1 MDASP
6 NFINHLT
13 NYERAAA
20 ARVAATAIADGTDV
34 VATLPVK
41 LPKRRVIATWVE
53 GRLEVAGWDRE
64 LGQHVLLRRITP
76 LPYAIAATV
85 PQLLL
90 LEWQFAL
97 NVAFTYPAGCFDLT
111 AVDRNSAVIAAI
123 YEAFDEGW
131 QHAYTRRSL
140 SATSKSSNRTTHR
153 CRSGSSST
161 PSTVFLSARRRA
173 CSPSTCSPTSSR
185 GGTSRWRTRA
195 GQPGCGRSRTPR
207 SRSLS
212 PLSLRTSSRNCGT
225 STAMSRGRCSTIM
238 RSRTLPGPSKTPAVT
253 WHTQSASRARRSRRT
268 RAKSSARSRPSRAT
282 SRRYPRLRCRSRRCG
297 GSATIH
303 ASTSSSPSISSGRC
317 STRPSRPTTPSPP
330 TRSGADL
337 HSRSGSSKL
346 RSMAITSRR
355 I

>member
-131 QHAYTRRSL
+131 QHAYIRPGTPLEPPSVVVVDETRRVVDFVRNPAN
-140 SATSKSSNRTTHR
+140 SAERAL
-153 CRSGSSST
+153 
-161 PSTVFLSARRRA
+161 STVAASILTDDTVRHLVSTTRDGRRVICLGPA
-173 CSPSTCSPTSSR
+173 PSITIR
-185 GGTSRWRTRA
+185 RKDID
-195 GQPGCGRSRTPR
+195 
-207 SRSLS
+207 
-212 PLSLRTSSRNCGT
+212 
-225 STAMSRGRCSTIM
+225 AMC
-238 RSRTLPGPSKTPAVT
+238 
-253 WHTQSASRARRSRRT
+253 
-268 RAKSSARSRPSRAT
+268 
-282 SRRYPRLRCRSRRCG
+282 RLRLLKRAAELLRL
-297 GSATIH
+297 TI
-303 ASTSSSPSISSGRC
+303 AAVR
-317 STRPSRPTTPSPP
+317 
-330 TRSGADL
+330 
-337 HSRSGSSKL
+337 
-346 RSMAITSRR
+346 
-355 I
+355 